1 VTSLSGFVI
10 LRTAGFANLNPD
22 VQAEIMRI
30 ALSKIY
36 PKTDWVIFDPEADE
50 EQLEDE
56 GRTLRVPF
64 GKIKEKVYAILDDY
78 GSAEALSEQLGQKV
92 KTRYT
97 LTFLLASEY

>member
-1 VTSLSGFVI
+1 MSGFVI
-10 LRTAGFANLNPD
+10 LRTAGFANLDPD

-30 ALSKIY
+30 ALSKIDL
-36 PKTDWVIFDPEADE
+36 KTDWVIFDPEADE

-64 GKIKEKVYAILDDY
+64 GKIKEKVYAILDKH
-78 GSAEALSEQLGQKV
+78 GSAEALSEQLGQKDA
-92 KTRYT
+92 RYT

>member
-1 VTSLSGFVI
+1 VKGFII
-10 LRTAGFANLNPD
+10 LMTAGFANLNPD

-30 ALSKIY
+30 ALSKIN

-64 GKIKEKVYAILDDY
+64 GKIGGKVYAILDDH
-78 GSAEALSEQLGQKV
+78 GSAEALSEQLGQKDA
-92 KTRYT
+92 RYT